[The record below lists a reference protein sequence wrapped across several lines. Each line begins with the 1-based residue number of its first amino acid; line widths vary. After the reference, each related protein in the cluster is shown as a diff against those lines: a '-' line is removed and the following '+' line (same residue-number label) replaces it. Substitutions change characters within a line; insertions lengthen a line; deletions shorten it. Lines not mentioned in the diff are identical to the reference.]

1 MSINSA
7 RPFGLRDVKVFEIT
21 ATTPTYAAG
30 VDVPC
35 VSELTLDTVVTEAML
50 EGDDSI
56 CATHANVEA
65 VDMAIT
71 HGGVALNLYDVLFG
85 ATVTDSG
92 TSPNDFTYMDLAVSD
107 VRPYFGLIA
116 DSRTSDAALAGNTL
130 FIGYKC
136 KTTGGGGGSLSKGSF
151 FTPQFN
157 IRALP
162 GYQDSDTI
170 MRWINYQ
177 TATAIDGTWLSNN
190 VHAA

>member
-1 MSINSA
+1 MDA
-7 RPFGLRDVKVFEIT
+7 QKAFGLRDAKVFEVT

-56 CATHANVEA
+56 CASHANLEA
-65 VDMAIT
+65 VDCALT
-71 HGGVALNLYDVLFG
+71 HGGVVLDLYEVLFG

-116 DSRTSDAALAGNTL
+116 DSRSSDGGNTL

-136 KTTGGGGGSLSKGSF
+136 KTTGGGGGTLSKGAF
-151 FTPQFN
+151 VTPQFN
-157 IRALP
+157 IRCLP
-162 GYQDSDTI
+162 SYDDGDVI
-170 MRWINYQ
+170 MRWVNYR
-177 TATAIDGTWLSNN
+177 TVTTIAAAWLSNN
-190 VHAA
+190 VHGV